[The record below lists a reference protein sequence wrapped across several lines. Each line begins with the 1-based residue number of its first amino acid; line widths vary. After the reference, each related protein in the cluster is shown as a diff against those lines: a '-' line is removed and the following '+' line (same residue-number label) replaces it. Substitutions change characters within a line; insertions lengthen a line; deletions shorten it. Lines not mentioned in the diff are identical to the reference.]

1 MEVFEAIA
9 KLSFESNVQEGKEA
23 VEVLSK
29 QENIINDLTAQQ
41 KELSTEIEKAGKAN
55 SKTVKALSEDYK
67 QVEKTIKQTQKVVQ
81 DEIKKSA
88 ATIENALGSIDFGRF
103 KNLFTGN
110 EFAKL
115 DEQIIEASN
124 DMQQLAI
131 VTDALKAKLNNL
143 DPQSSDFAELNAV
156 IEVSEAALK
165 EYATAAEL
173 VGKGNID
180 LSATFEDV
188 YGDIQPLNTRIGE
201 LEDRMYELALAG
213 EKNTDEYKALE
224 SELIKYKRAIRDV
237 DEGVD
242 AAVETSKGLRFV
254 AEATQAVAAG
264 FQLGAGAA
272 ALFGVEQEQLEQ
284 AQTKLLAVM
293 SLANGLE
300 QISTLLKKESV
311 LATTGQ
317 ALASKA
323 ATAAQSAYTFVVGAS
338 TGALKAF
345 KIALAT
351 TGIGLIIVAIGAL
364 VANWEKLT
372 DSVQDSS
379 NALEKN
385 KEILEAT
392 DKAISNAVQ
401 AVTELEVKVDLA
413 RKGIIKKEEAV
424 KFYNDTIGKTTGEI
438 KSLDEAEQ
446 FLVKN
451 AEAFIKV
458 QILKAQATE
467 LIRLAA
473 EQSNKALLE
482 GQKNAFSFQTS
493 FERLSSV
500 QGLSTLFGF
509 APTQSELEERRKN
522 SQEVFTNEA
531 ENYKN
536 LAAQLFKEIAEL
548 NKANNFNPKV
558 TASLDVNKTTKNIK
572 DDAKKATDDA
582 NKTPPKLNVKIN
594 FDNDGETFPQQ
605 VERLRKEAQERLE
618 KLFAD
623 KKFREQVIEFE
634 EPQNDSGF
642 DPVQFKKDQEEKR
655 RLEELEK
662 KKKEQREKDKQ
673 RLQQA
678 EQETAQAANQIID
691 IELNKLNKLE
701 QMQTERL
708 AKAKEEAGEASDVS
722 VKAETDRLDKIREE
736 REKFAQ
742 AQRAIDAA
750 IIISNQAVTVS
761 EAIKGLTKA
770 AAEGGGIASGFTVA
784 AYVASIIAGTV
795 ATLAAIRSVNQPTFY
810 EGGYTGDGN
819 PHEVSTKLGRK
830 PYEYHK
836 GEFVMNNHL
845 TKSYRDMFEGIHSND
860 LSIHRGANGTYTL
873 VPKTIDVNQIAK
885 DHTIVKMFYS
895 GHAERNDETSGQLKE
910 IKELLKQRELT
921 VNNNFDAE
929 GFGTSVAFTMAKV
942 NFRNQDR

>member
-41 KELSTEIEKAGKAN
+41 KELSTEMEKAGKAN

-115 DEQIIEASN
+115 DEQIIEASS

-131 VTDALKAKLNNL
+131 VTDALKSKLNNL

-224 SELIKYKRAIRDV
+224 AELIKYKRAIRDV

-254 AEATQAVAAG
+254 AEATQSVAAG

-323 ATAAQSAYTFVVGAS
+323 ATAAQSAYTIVVGAS

-345 KIALAT
+345 RIALAT

-364 VANWEKLT
+364 VANWDELT
-372 DSVQDSS
+372 GAIDES
-379 NALEKN
+379 NDALKEN
-385 KEILEAT
+385 KAVI
-392 DKAISNAVQ
+392 DKAADSYANAVTQ
-401 AVTELEVKVDLA
+401 VGELQNKVDLA
-413 RKGIIKKEEAV
+413 KEGIIDKNEVV
-424 KFYNDTIGKTTGEI
+424 KFYNETIGKTTGSI
-438 KSLDEAEQ
+438 KSLNEAEQ
-446 FLVKN
+446 FLIDG
-451 AEAFIKV
+451 AEDFITY
-458 QILKAQATE
+458 QFLKAKATAAAT
-467 LIRLAA
+467 LA
-473 EQSNKALLE
+473 
-482 GQKNAFSFQTS
+482 
-493 FERLSSV
+493 
-500 QGLSTLFGF
+500 
-509 APTQSELEERRKN
+509 SEE
-522 SQEVFTNEA
+522 
-531 ENYKN
+531 
-536 LAAQLFKEIAEL
+536 
-548 NKANNFNPKV
+548 
-558 TASLDVNKTTKNIK
+558 
-572 DDAKKATDDA
+572 AKKAVLAESKGLNEYLGFADKYSAFVSNLFTGFQYEKEVQEGNLKEAKRRRDQEVQAAQDSA
-582 NKTPPKLNVKIN
+582 QKFLNIQKDVLAQLSALSKKRGYTPSIDVPKTIQNFKKDLKKVETKIEPLKIKID
-594 FDNDGETFPQQ
+594 FDEDEDFPAQ
-605 VERLRKEAQERLE
+605 VERMKKEAKERLE

-642 DPVQFKKDQEEKR
+642 DPVQFKKDQEEKKR
-655 RLEELEK
+655 QDELEK
-662 KKKEQREKDKQ
+662 RKKEQREKDKQ

-678 EQETAQAANQIID
+678 VQESAQAANQIID

-795 ATLAAIRSVNQPTFY
+795 ATLAAIRSVNQPTFF

-845 TKSYRDMFEGIHSND
+845 TKSYRDMFEGIHSNE